1 MTAKAPHTQC
11 HPEARGIS
19 SLSTLECCEDEIRQR
34 ARARDD
40 TRLVIRSTH
49 AESNLGTPDSRL
61 RQRPTSDSDPVTLSA
76 GARRQMDILLAS
88 QPETAPWLGV
98 LAAVL
103 EEAARPGTPPPR
115 PPSGTAVAA
124 ADHSP
129 ARAFARHTAAGR
141 SAHPH
146 RRATRGSLGASCAGP
161 GRGSGPAG
169 DRSPR
174 RGGYDLGAPLDARA
188 FLEAAVNAD
197 GDRLEAL
204 ARSLDIDPDALAAVA
219 ALAVMPLLQALRRR
233 FGPAIDPR
241 WDEGCCP
248 ICGGWPHLA
257 EQRGLERVRRL
268 RCARCGG
275 DWAQPGVR
283 CPYCGAIGHESRAA
297 LVSEQD
303 GEARKVETCS
313 ACRGY
318 LKSVSTLHAW
328 AGDEVALIDLATVDL
343 DLVALEREYERPEPR
358 RLEPGVRVI
367 G

>member
-1 MTAKAPHTQC
+1 M
-11 HPEARGIS
+11 
-19 SLSTLECCEDEIRQR
+19 
-34 ARARDD
+34 
-40 TRLVIRSTH
+40 
-49 AESNLGTPDSRL
+49 
-61 RQRPTSDSDPVTLSA
+61 TLSA

-98 LAAVL
+98 LSAVL
-103 EEAARPGTPPPR
+103 EEAAEPAWDAVAASTMLQAEHSPGTPLLAGARIPIDAPLADR
-115 PPSGTAVAA
+115 WVRRVLALAAEAGPEAIDLRAA
-124 ADHSP
+124 A
-129 ARAFARHTAAGR
+129 
-141 SAHPH
+141 
-146 RRATRGSLGASCAGP
+146 
-161 GRGSGPAG
+161 G
-169 DRSPR
+169 DV
-174 RGGYDLGAPLDARA
+174 ALDAQA

-219 ALAVMPLLQALRRR
+219 TLAVMPLLQALRRR
-233 FGPAIDPR
+233 FGPAVDPR
-241 WDEGCCP
+241 WDEGYCP

-257 EQRGLERVRRL
+257 EQRGLERTRRL

-275 DWAQPGVR
+275 DWAQPGIR
-283 CPYCGAIGHESRAA
+283 CPYCGVVGHEARAA

-318 LKSVSTLHAW
+318 LKSVSTLRAW
-328 AGDEVALIDLATVDL
+328 AGDEVALTDLATVDL
-343 DLVALEREYERPEPR
+343 DLVALEREFERPEPR